1 MINNKININLC
12 AELYP
17 SVENFTSI
25 AYICCNPNMKEIIVI
40 IRTFL
45 FLLGSSWAVLACHLV
60 CLGFELSIPSQHSSQ
75 PDLHQ
80 FV

>member
-1 MINNKININLC
+1 MISNKINISFC

-17 SVENFTSI
+17 SVQKFISI
-25 AYICCNPNMKEIIVI
+25 VYICCDANMKEIIVM
-40 IRTFL
+40 IRAF
-45 FLLGSSWAVLACHLV
+45 FSSWAVVVLLWPVILV
-60 CLGFELSIPSQHSSQ
+60 CLEFELSTPSQHSSQ

>member
-1 MINNKININLC
+1 MINNKINISLC

-17 SVENFTSI
+17 SMEKFISI
-25 AYICCNPNMKEIIVI
+25 VYICCNPNMKEIIVI

-45 FLLGSSWAVLACHLV
+45 FFLGSSCAALACHLV
-60 CLGFELSIPSQHSSQ
+60 CLGFELSTPSQHISQ